1 VQGAVLSDAG
11 WVVQPLT
18 DMINLQFDPHDP
30 DRMLNIGRLF
40 YVLSGSLAELDTF
53 YKGLLTPKP
62 GIPKAAFWPSIC
74 QYKDVTF
81 EYCERLDS
89 VHLSKLV
96 FRAKMLPN
104 QEPIVVKF
112 TRSYCATAHQLLES
126 QGLAP
131 KLRYFSGEDSSFKKP
146 DGLDMVVMDFISE
159 DKNLSDAGLEDVR
172 KAIELLHNNDLVFG
186 DLRRPNVLATPS
198 GAMLIDFDWC
208 GTVGGVHYPLQL
220 NAKDIDWAPG
230 VAAGKPILKEH
241 DLAML
246 ILLRGDSQIGV

>member
-1 VQGAVLSDAG
+1 MTSREDNDDEMGSRHQHGHRKVFPCI
-11 WVVQPLT
+11 PLLCV
-18 DMINLQFDPHDP
+18 I
-30 DRMLNIGRLF
+30 LF
-40 YVLSGSLAELDTF
+40 ANYAHSLA
-53 YKGLLTPKP
+53 
-62 GIPKAAFWPSIC
+62 
-74 QYKDVTF
+74 
-81 EYCERLDS
+81 
-89 VHLSKLV
+89 
-96 FRAKMLPN
+96 
-104 QEPIVVKF
+104 

-126 QGLAP
+126 QGFAP

-146 DGLDMVVMDFISE
+146 DGLDMGVMDFISE
-159 DKNLSDAGLEDVR
+159 DKNLSGAGFEDVR

-186 DLRRPNVLATPS
+186 DLWRPNVLATPS

-230 VAAGKPILKEH
+230 VAAGKPLLKEH